1 MGLQV
6 RKRTK
11 GKSGWLNGSYSSK
24 GVGVSG
30 SVKAGKNVTYNTG
43 DLSSNR
49 KTPSRL
55 TVNLGNGIRWVSYG
69 STKKTKHTQGD
80 LSFIIVLLVLAV
92 LFALVVIGS
101 LIGWV
106 GLASVAAV
114 IGAFFYL
121 KKRLRESPEPEVI
134 PQEQV
139 EDDGFND
146 ARDIYKTMSEEDIED
161 LTVVLRNKG
170 QSEEDI
176 QHFIEVISK

>member
-69 STKKTKHTQGD
+69 STKKTKYKEGETSLLG
-80 LSFIIVLLVLAV
+80 LIVLIPVV
-92 LFALVVIGS
+92 LFFL
-101 LIGWV
+101 LIII
-106 GLASVAAV
+106 L
-114 IGAFFYL
+114 L
-121 KKRLRESPEPEVI
+121 
-134 PQEQV
+134 
-139 EDDGFND
+139 
-146 ARDIYKTMSEEDIED
+146 
-161 LTVVLRNKG
+161 
-170 QSEEDI
+170 
-176 QHFIEVISK
+176 